1 MLFDY
6 TTPRHFLVP
15 RANLRRLLASACCVE
30 THTTMWNTALV
41 WMQDALEE
49 TLSSLD
55 YALKAK
61 SIQNKP
67 VANQKLS
74 KTHLLKEYA
83 GEVTHVVCRNRA

>member
-1 MLFDY
+1 M
-6 TTPRHFLVP
+6 T
-15 RANLRRLLASACCVE
+15 
-30 THTTMWNTALV
+30 
-41 WMQDALEE
+41 QDALEE

-83 GEVTHVVCRNRA
+83 GEVGCGFPIVWPS

>member
-1 MLFDY
+1 MSRS
-6 TTPRHFLVP
+6 T
-15 RANLRRLLASACCVE
+15 
-30 THTTMWNTALV
+30 
-41 WMQDALEE
+41 QDALEE

-83 GEVTHVVCRNRA
+83 GEVGCGEWVGNACF

>member
-1 MLFDY
+1 MSQRLNFIA
-6 TTPRHFLVP
+6 TTPFRERVFFF
-15 RANLRRLLASACCVE
+15 SFSS
-30 THTTMWNTALV
+30 
-41 WMQDALEE
+41 QDALEE

-83 GEVTHVVCRNRA
+83 GEVGFAGEGREGGRPKRGLVTLPRR

>member
-1 MLFDY
+1 M
-6 TTPRHFLVP
+6 
-15 RANLRRLLASACCVE
+15 RACVCS
-30 THTTMWNTALV
+30 
-41 WMQDALEE
+41 QDAIEE

-61 SIQNKP
+61 SIENKP

-83 GEVTHVVCRNRA
+83 GEVSWLHGLAGG